1 MSQSPPPPGRSSGA
15 GTTVLL
21 VVLVILLVAV
31 GGFAGLLVWR
41 GSAQPRA
48 AGSGPRVAQ
57 APPSPTTPSPAQSPG
72 SSSTDRGSMPA
83 VPAGLARFYHQRLR
97 WHACGTNRCASLTVP
112 LDYAHPGGRTIEL
125 AVLDVPARDQ
135 RHKLGALVV
144 NPGGPGGSGVQ
155 YAAAAPV
162 VLGTVLPTWFDIVGF
177 DPRGVGQS
185 TPLRC
190 ASTAE
195 LDHFVASD
203 PDPDTAAE
211 RRQMDR
217 EVHRLGE
224 GCLHDSGA
232 LARHMS
238 TVEVARD
245 MDVLRAALHEPK
257 LDYFGAS
264 YGTFLGA
271 TYANLFPHRVGR
283 MVLDGAINPALSN
296 EQLSLQQAH
305 GFEVA
310 LRSYVADCVHSGSC
324 FLGSTVD
331 QGTRRIR
338 QFLHRVE
345 AHPLPTDTSRRLT
358 AGTAMLGIWMPL
370 YVRSYWPQLSAGLQ
384 QAMQQGSGSKL
395 LSLADMYTSRGPNG
409 YLDNSLE
416 VLYDVNCLDHDDAIP
431 TSQVPSHF
439 AEFLKASPTFGKAF
453 AFSLSTC
460 SAWPIH
466 TGNAS
471 HALHAKGAPPIVVI
485 GTTRDPATPLE
496 WARALARQLDSGV
509 LVTRNGDGHTGF
521 HQGNPC
527 VDHAVQGYLVHGK
540 VPRNG
545 LAC

>member
-1 MSQSPPPPGRSSGA
+1 MSQTPPPAPQRPSGA
-15 GTTVLL
+15 RTTAL
-21 VVLVILLVAV
+21 VVLVVLLLVVA
-31 GGFAGLLVWR
+31 GGVAGLFVWR
-41 GSAQPRA
+41 GATRPQA
-48 AGSGPRVAQ
+48 TGNGGPRVASGTPGASPSTGASPSPSRTAPLP
-57 APPSPTTPSPAQSPG
+57 APPS
-72 SSSTDRGSMPA
+72 R
-83 VPAGLARFYHQRLR
+83 LARFYHQRLA
-97 WHACGTNRCASLTVP
+97 WHACGSDRCTALTVP
-112 LDYAHPGGRTIEL
+112 LDYTHPAGRTIRL
-125 AVLDVPARDQ
+125 AVLKVPARDQ
-135 RHKLGALVV
+135 ADKVGSLVV
-144 NPGGPGGSGVQ
+144 NPGGPGGSGVE

-162 VLGTVLPTWFDIVGF
+162 VFGDVLPRYFDIVGF

-185 TPLRC
+185 TPLQC
-190 ASTAE
+190 AGTAE
-195 LDHFVASD
+195 LDRFVASD
-203 PDPDTAAE
+203 PDPETAAE

-217 EVHRLGE
+217 EVHRFGE

-245 MDVLRAALHEPK
+245 MDILRGALHEPK

-271 TYANLFPHRVGR
+271 TYANLFPHHVGR
-283 MVLDGAINPALSN
+283 MVLDGAVNPALSN

-310 LRSYVADCVHSGSC
+310 LRAYVADCISGGNC

-338 QFLHRVE
+338 QFLNRMDT
-345 AHPLPTDTSRRLT
+345 HPLPTDTSRKLT
-358 AGTAMLGIWMPL
+358 EGTAMLGIWMPL
-370 YVRSYWPQLSAGLQ
+370 YVRSYWPQLTAGLR

-395 LSLADMYTSRGPNG
+395 LSLADQYTSRGPNG

-416 VLYDVNCLDHDDAIP
+416 ALYDVNCLDHDDAIP
-431 TSQVPSHF
+431 TAQVPSHF
-439 AEFLKASPTFGKAF
+439 KEFLKASPTFGRAF
-453 AFSLSTC
+453 AYSLSTC
-460 SAWPIH
+460 ASWPIH
-466 TGNAS
+466 TGKVS

-485 GTTRDPATPLE
+485 GTTRDPATPVE

-509 LVTRNGDGHTGF
+509 LITRNGDGHTGF

-527 VDHAVQGYLVHGK
+527 VDNAVQGYLVHGT

>member
-1 MSQSPPPPGRSSGA
+1 M
-15 GTTVLL
+15 
-21 VVLVILLVAV
+21 
-31 GGFAGLLVWR
+31 
-41 GSAQPRA
+41 
-48 AGSGPRVAQ
+48 
-57 APPSPTTPSPAQSPG
+57 PSTSPA
-72 SSSTDRGSMPA
+72 
-83 VPAGLARFYHQRLR
+83 LARFYGQRLHWR
-97 WHACGTNRCASLTVP
+97 PCAADQCATLTVP
-112 LDYAHPGGRTIEL
+112 LDYAHPGGRTISV
-125 AVLDVPARDQ
+125 AVLRVPATDP
-135 RHKLGALVV
+135 RHKVGALVV

-155 YAAAAPV
+155 YAAAAQV
-162 VLGTVLPTWFDIVGF
+162 VLGSVLPRYFDIVGF
-177 DPRGVGQS
+177 DPRGVGRS

-203 PDPDTAAE
+203 PDPETAAE

-238 TVEVARD
+238 TVEVAKD
-245 MDVLRAALHEPK
+245 MDILRSALREPK
-257 LDYFGAS
+257 LDYLGES

-271 TYANLFPHRVGR
+271 TYANLFPHHVGR

-296 EQLSLQQAH
+296 AQLTLQQAH

-310 LRSYVADCVHSGSC
+310 LRAYVGNCVAQGHC
-324 FLGSTVD
+324 FLGSSVD

-338 QFLHRVE
+338 DFLNRMDT
-345 AHPLPTDTSRRLT
+345 HPLPTDTSRQLT
-358 AGTAMLGIWMPL
+358 EGTAVLGIWMPL
-370 YVRSYWPQLSAGLQ
+370 YVRSYWPQLTDGLQ
-384 QAMQQGSGSKL
+384 QAMFHGSGSKL
-395 LSLADMYTSRGPNG
+395 LSLADYYTSRGPNG

-416 VLYDVNCLDHDDAIP
+416 ALYDVNCLDHDDAIP
-431 TSQVPSHF
+431 TSRVPAHF
-439 AEFLKASPTFGKAF
+439 PQFLKASPTFGRAF
-453 AFSLSTC
+453 AYGLSTC
-460 SAWPIH
+460 ASWPIH
-466 TGNAS
+466 SGKRS
-471 HALHAKGAPPIVVI
+471 HALHAKGAPPIVVV

-527 VDHAVQGYLVHGK
+527 VDHAVQAYLVRGV

>member
-1 MSQSPPPPGRSSGA
+1 MTQPASPPPRRSGA
-15 GTTVLL
+15 RTALLATVLVLLL
-21 VVLVILLVAV
+21 VVA
-31 GGFAGLLVWR
+31 GGVAGLVVSR
-41 GSAQPRA
+41 TNATPHTPSTAAGQRATSSPAPAGPSTRA
-48 AGSGPRVAQ
+48 ASGPMPRT
-57 APPSPTTPSPAQSPG
+57 PPA
-72 SSSTDRGSMPA
+72 
-83 VPAGLARFYHQRLR
+83 LARFYGQRLHWR
-97 WHACGTNRCASLTVP
+97 PCAADQCATLTVP
-112 LDYAHPGGRTIEL
+112 LDYAHPGGRTISV
-125 AVLDVPARDQ
+125 AVLRVPATDQ
-135 RHKLGALVV
+135 RHKVGALVV

-155 YAAAAPV
+155 YAAAAQV
-162 VLGTVLPTWFDIVGF
+162 VLGSVLPRHFDIVGF
-177 DPRGVGQS
+177 DPRGVGRS

-203 PDPDTAAE
+203 PDPETAAE

-245 MDVLRAALHEPK
+245 MDILRSALREPK
-257 LDYFGAS
+257 LDYLGES

-271 TYANLFPHRVGR
+271 TYANLFPHHVGR

-296 EQLSLQQAH
+296 AQLTLQQAH

-310 LRSYVADCVHSGSC
+310 LRAYVANCVAQGHC
-324 FLGSTVD
+324 FLGSSVD

-338 QFLHRVE
+338 DFLNRMDS
-345 AHPLPTDTSRRLT
+345 HPLPTDTSRQLT
-358 AGTAMLGIWMPL
+358 EGTAVLGIWMPL
-370 YVRSYWPQLSAGLQ
+370 YVRSYWPQLTEGLQ
-384 QAMQQGSGSKL
+384 QAMFHGSGSKL
-395 LSLADMYTSRGPNG
+395 LSLADYYTSRGPNG

-416 VLYDVNCLDHDDAIP
+416 ALYDVNCLDHDDAIP
-431 TSQVPSHF
+431 TSRVPAHF
-439 AEFLKASPTFGKAF
+439 SQFLKASPTFGRAF
-453 AFSLSTC
+453 AFGLSTC
-460 SAWPIH
+460 ASWPIH
-466 TGNAS
+466 SGKRS
-471 HALHAKGAPPIVVI
+471 HALHAKGAPPIVVV

-496 WARALARQLDSGV
+496 WAKALARQLVSGV

-521 HQGNPC
+521 HQGNAC
-527 VDHAVQGYLVHGK
+527 VDHAVQAYLVRGV

>member
-1 MSQSPPPPGRSSGA
+1 MPQPASPPPRRSGA
-15 GTTVLL
+15 RTALLATVLVLLL
-21 VVLVILLVAV
+21 VVA
-31 GGFAGLLVWR
+31 GGVAGLVVSR
-41 GSAQPRA
+41 TGATPHPRSTAAGPRA
-48 AGSGPRVAQ
+48 TSSPAPAGPATRTPSGPM
-57 APPSPTTPSPAQSPG
+57 PSTSPA
-72 SSSTDRGSMPA
+72 
-83 VPAGLARFYHQRLR
+83 LARFYGQRLHWR
-97 WHACGTNRCASLTVP
+97 PCAADQCATLTVP
-112 LDYAHPGGRTIEL
+112 LDYAHPGGRTISV
-125 AVLDVPARDQ
+125 AVLRVPATDP
-135 RHKLGALVV
+135 RHKVGALVV

-155 YAAAAPV
+155 YAAAAQV
-162 VLGTVLPTWFDIVGF
+162 VLGSVLPRYFDIVGF
-177 DPRGVGQS
+177 DPRGVGRS

-203 PDPDTAAE
+203 PDPETAAE

-238 TVEVARD
+238 TVEVAKD
-245 MDVLRAALHEPK
+245 MDILRSALREPK
-257 LDYFGAS
+257 LDYLGES

-271 TYANLFPHRVGR
+271 TYANLFPHHVGR

-296 EQLSLQQAH
+296 AQLTLQQAH

-310 LRSYVADCVHSGSC
+310 LRAYVGNCVAQGHC
-324 FLGSTVD
+324 FLGSSVD

-338 QFLHRVE
+338 DFLNRMDG
-345 AHPLPTDTSRRLT
+345 HPLPTDTSRQLT
-358 AGTAMLGIWMPL
+358 EGTAVLGIWMPL
-370 YVRSYWPQLSAGLQ
+370 YVRSYWPQLTDGLQ
-384 QAMQQGSGSKL
+384 QAMFHGSGSKL
-395 LSLADMYTSRGPNG
+395 LSLADYYTSRGPNG

-416 VLYDVNCLDHDDAIP
+416 ALYDVNCLDHDDAIP
-431 TSQVPSHF
+431 TSRVPAHF
-439 AEFLKASPTFGKAF
+439 PQFLKASPTFGRAF
-453 AFSLSTC
+453 AYGLSTC
-460 SAWPIH
+460 ASWPIH
-466 TGNAS
+466 SGKRS
-471 HALHAKGAPPIVVI
+471 HALHAKGAPPIVVV

-527 VDHAVQGYLVHGK
+527 VDHAVQAYLVRGV